1 MKPQPAAHQTV
12 AFTRTELFVVIGVVA
27 VLVVLLLVPAL
38 NAAKRTAERI
48 QCVNNFMQIG
58 VGFKVWEGDHNN
70 KYPMQFAQ
78 TNSETMKLIAGGN
91 AYVLWQTMSN
101 QLSTPFMLHCPADT
115 NGFPATNFDIGFSDA
130 NISYF
135 FSLEAADTYP
145 QMILD
150 GDDNLAIN
158 GVRLKPGILNLPT
171 TDSLTWTKE
180 RHRGTGNIGMAD
192 GSVQQTTINTLN
204 SAVIA
209 ATNGAPVNTYR
220 LVIP

>member
-1 MKPQPAAHQTV
+1 MKTQPATNQTK

-27 VLVVLLLVPAL
+27 VLVILLLVPAL
-38 NAAKRTAERI
+38 NAAKSKAERI
-48 QCVNNFMQIG
+48 QCVNNLMQFGIA
-58 VGFKVWEGDHNN
+58 FKVWEGDNSN
-70 KYPMQFAQ
+70 IYPMQLAL
-78 TNSETMKLIAGGN
+78 TNSETMKLMASGN
-91 AYVLWQTMSN
+91 AYVVWRTLSN

-130 NISYF
+130 NIGYF

-158 GVRLKPGILNLPT
+158 GVRVKPGILNLPT
-171 TDSLTWTKE
+171 TNSLEWTKE
-180 RHRGTGNIGMAD
+180 RHRGAGNIGMAD

-209 ATNGAPVNTYR
+209 ANNGAPVNTYR